1 MVPNIIALWKRLMSN
16 AYLSGSTWQL
26 AERMVNLAVGLL
38 VTLCLIR
45 YLGPS
50 KYGIWSYAQ
59 SYVFLFSSLTTLGL
73 QSVVVRELARR
84 KLPAE
89 QLLGSALL
97 LMLGGSVLM
106 VFVCAGSALLY
117 QGATVSFWMILLV
130 AGSNIF
136 LSLNVINFYFQA
148 VVKTKYTAMAMLLQD
163 VFDAGGK
170 LAFIFFKWSLL
181 FLGVIYL
188 VEVIMMVAALSYLYY
203 RQGGRMVSWSA
214 NKSVAISLLKS
225 SLPLGISGGMMALY
239 MRLDQV
245 LLEYFHGTA
254 AVGEYS
260 AGIKIVELW
269 YMLPMILLPNLLP
282 IFVQAHKDKQTLYN
296 KALQGVYSLT
306 FWVPFIIGIIMTFF
320 ASPVTNLLFGQQY
333 QYAGVVL
340 QIAIWGCI
348 FNFYGVA
355 SNLFMLPN
363 NLQRYALHQTVLG
376 LLVCLVGSLLL
387 IPAYGVVGAAISTL
401 LGYMSAT
408 LLANVMIKPLRQ
420 NAWFFFAAFFNIR
433 INIIS
438 LLSLVRLKREGA

>member
-1 MVPNIIALWKRLMSN
+1 MSN

-38 VTLCLIR
+38 VTVYLMR
-45 YLGPS
+45 HLGPG

-59 SYVFLFSSLTTLGL
+59 SYMFLFSSLTTLGL
-73 QSVVVRELARR
+73 QSVVVRELAKRE
-84 KLPAE
+84 LPAE

-97 LMLGGSVLM
+97 LMFGGSVLM
-106 VFVCAGSALLY
+106 VLVCAGSALLY
-117 QGATVSFWMILLV
+117 QGATLSFWMILLV

-136 LSLNVINFYFQA
+136 LSLNVISFYFQA

-163 VFDAGGK
+163 VLDAVGK

-188 VEVIMMVAALSYLYY
+188 VEVIMMVAALSYLYF

-225 SLPLGISGGMMALY
+225 SLPLGISGSMIALY

-245 LLEYFHGTA
+245 LLEYFHSTA

-282 IFVQAHKDKQTLYN
+282 MFVQAHKDNQTLYN

-306 FWVPFIIGIIMTFF
+306 FWVPFIISIIMTCF
-320 ASPVTNLLFGQQY
+320 ASPLTHVLFGQQY
-333 QYAGVVL
+333 QCAGVVL

-348 FNFYGVA
+348 FTFYGVA

-363 NLQRYALHQTVLG
+363 NLQRYALHKTLLG

-387 IPAYGVVGAAISTL
+387 IPAYGVVGAAIATL

-408 LLANVMIKPLRQ
+408 LLANVIIKPLRQ
-420 NAWFFFAAFFNIR
+420 NAWFFFSAFFNIR
-433 INIIS
+433 MNIIS
-438 LLSLVRLKREGA
+438 LLSMVRLKREGA

>member
-1 MVPNIIALWKRLMSN
+1 
-16 AYLSGSTWQL
+16 
-26 AERMVNLAVGLL
+26 
-38 VTLCLIR
+38 
-45 YLGPS
+45 
-50 KYGIWSYAQ
+50 
-59 SYVFLFSSLTTLGL
+59 
-73 QSVVVRELARR
+73 
-84 KLPAE
+84 
-89 QLLGSALL
+89 
-97 LMLGGSVLM
+97 
-106 VFVCAGSALLY
+106 
-117 QGATVSFWMILLV
+117 
-130 AGSNIF
+130 
-136 LSLNVINFYFQA
+136 
-148 VVKTKYTAMAMLLQD
+148 MAMLLQD

-225 SLPLGISGGMMALY
+225 SLPLGISGAMIALY